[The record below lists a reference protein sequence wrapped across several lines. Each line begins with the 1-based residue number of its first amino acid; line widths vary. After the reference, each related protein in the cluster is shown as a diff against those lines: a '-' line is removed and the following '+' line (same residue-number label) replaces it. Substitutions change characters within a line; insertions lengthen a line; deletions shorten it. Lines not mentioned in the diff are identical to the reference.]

1 MVTQWAEIEKFS
13 IWKWSQRSG
22 LLGDRMRIF
31 LLTNLRRSVA
41 LVKITSTKMS
51 KTSEMTEA
59 TKPAAKNAAQPTMA
73 EVV

>member
-1 MVTQWAEIEKFS
+1 
-13 IWKWSQRSG
+13 
-22 LLGDRMRIF
+22 MRIF

>member
-1 MVTQWAEIEKFS
+1 MEPAERIA
-13 IWKWSQRSG
+13 WRS
-22 LLGDRMRIF
+22 DE
-31 LLTNLRRSVA
+31 NLFANKSSAISCVGE
-41 LVKITSTKMS
+41 ITSTKMS